1 MQNKINISN
10 INLTVI
16 GTGLMG
22 GSILKAL
29 KDQDEKP
36 KSVCA
41 FDIDEKILAK
51 IRREEL
57 ADITTSDAYESIK
70 DADMVVIS
78 LYPQLAAKFIKDNI
92 NDFKSGC
99 IITDI
104 CGVKREVY
112 KEIAGALRDDI
123 YFVGGHPMAG
133 REHKGFGYS
142 TPDLFLGCKYI
153 ITGGDYK
160 AVDLVCKF
168 ADILGA
174 GKIVFAEPEKHD
186 ELIAY
191 TSQLPHVLSV
201 AYMLCASGR
210 NVEDFSA
217 GSFRDV
223 TRVAMINDEM
233 WSELFLENKDKL
245 LGEIENLIGGLSNLK
260 TLIDKDEREELRE
273 NMRTAAKMREEIVG

>member
-1 MQNKINISN
+1 MQNKLDLSDL
-10 INLTVI
+10 NLSVI

-29 KDQDEKP
+29 KDQDDKP
-36 KSVCA
+36 KSICA
-41 FDIDEKILAK
+41 FDIDDKILAK
-51 IRREEL
+51 IKRKEL
-57 ADITTSDAYESIK
+57 ANITTSNAYESIK
-70 DADMVVIS
+70 DADLIVIS
-78 LYPQLAAKFIKDNI
+78 LYPKLAANFIKDNI
-92 NDFKSGC
+92 KSFKPGC

-112 KEIAGALRDDI
+112 KEISDSLRDDI
-123 YFVGGHPMAG
+123 HFVGGHPMAG
-133 REHKGFGYS
+133 REHMGFDYS

-153 ITGGDYK
+153 ITGGDKK
-160 AVDLVCKF
+160 AVDMVCVL
-168 ADILGA
+168 ADTLGA
-174 GKIVFAEPEKHD
+174 GKIVYSDPENHD

-201 AYMLCASGR
+201 AYMLCATDR

-217 GSFRDV
+217 GSFRDI

-245 LGEIENLIGGLSNLK
+245 TCEIENLIDGLSNLK
-260 TLIDKDEREELRE
+260 SLIDNDKRDELRDR
-273 NMRTAAKMREEIVG
+273 MKTAAKMREEITG